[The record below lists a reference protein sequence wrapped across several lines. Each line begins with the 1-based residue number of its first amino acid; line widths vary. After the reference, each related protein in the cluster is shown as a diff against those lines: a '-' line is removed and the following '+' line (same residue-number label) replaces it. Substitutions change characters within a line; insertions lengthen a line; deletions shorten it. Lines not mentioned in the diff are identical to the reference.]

1 MKNKSF
7 AVPLGFVF
15 VASLLGLY
23 VIWNGLRGVNVM
35 SLDADGLRA
44 LQVQIK
50 SAVFTLTYCIPASI
64 IVSVIIGYRLQNR
77 TKRAKAAKA
86 IKQSKKKASKKRKSP
101 RPSQA
106 STKES
111 VLDQIYREAYERAVA
126 DLS

>member
-86 IKQSKKKASKKRKSP
+86 IKQSKKKASKKRKISKAK
-101 RPSQA
+101 PSQ
-106 STKES
+106 
-111 VLDQIYREAYERAVA
+111 YERICFRPN
-126 DLS
+126 LPRSLRKGRC